1 MNCFLLVPACLI
13 AFCDQSPDGFGLGP
27 DGTIKVTVAAI
38 LATDRDKVVDPK
50 LECLAREVQKIEPRL
65 TGFRLAR
72 SSCKT
77 LEPGVSYRFL
87 LVDEKVAYISIQQA
101 VDKEDRVSLM
111 VKPPGM
117 GEIVYTSA
125 CGKYLPI
132 MTPYETK
139 EKDRLFIAIMVK
151 SCK

>member
-1 MNCFLLVPACLI
+1 MGPSRLRSRPSWPPI
-13 AFCDQSPDGFGLGP
+13 AIRLSIQNSS
-27 DGTIKVTVAAI
+27 AW
-38 LATDRDKVVDPK
+38 
-50 LECLAREVQKIEPRL
+50 REVQKIEPRL

-77 LEPGVSYRFL
+77 LEPGISYRFL

-101 VDKEDRVSLM
+101 TDKEDRVSLM

-139 EKDRLFIAIMVK
+139 DKDRLFIAIMVK